1 MWREKMEQERKRA
14 DDIVKKLIDT
24 HTTISTMES
33 CTSGLIASM
42 ITDTEGASAIFP
54 GGYVTYLNETK
65 ILNGVDANVIEK
77 YGVYSRECANAMA
90 ETAQKK
96 LHTDIA
102 IGITGTT
109 GNVDPNNADSVQG
122 QVYFCILIGKE
133 NHTYELETV
142 VSDMNRHEI
151 KQMYADYVF
160 EKLELLLKKE

>member
-1 MWREKMEQERKRA
+1 M
-14 DDIVKKLIDT
+14 
-24 HTTISTMES
+24 
-33 CTSGLIASM
+33 
-42 ITDTEGASAIFP
+42 
-54 GGYVTYLNETK
+54 
-65 ILNGVDANVIEK
+65 IEK

-122 QVYFCILIGKE
+122 QVYFCIRMGKE

-142 VSDMNRHEI
+142 VSEMNRHEI
-151 KQMYADYVF
+151 KQMYAVF
-160 EKLELLLKKE
+160 SVQFLPWHSHIPWNTHHIFQSRLHPHRSESLFHSDK